1 MGRLR
6 AYRMRSSIARYE
18 AFAGIPALQGA
29 HVDAGRLA
37 GQAQPVAG
45 LVRGGD
51 IMGQRLAIFEVDH
64 SSSPV
69 LKIAATF
76 FDSTSSAAVSA
87 NARSRRRSSRS
98 SSLIRRRSC
107 WVCCGLARASSG
119 SASACVALCRQQ
131 ASSCGYTPL
140 ARHHA
145 LLPASSIA
153 AVVSTA
159 SNRPAA
165 VQARS
170 RAGLDSASLRQ
181 RSSVPTP
188 TPTSCA
194 TSSNAALSGGSNR
207 ATALSLNAC
216 PYFANSFSHHR
227 PRFMDSIGAT
237 SILTRGGVNAVFVYR
252 KESARH
258 VFDATSLFGARFRL
272 KPCLLLDD
280 AGLFFRGPPQ
290 DRSLRAVHFNRK
302 MEPIDAAVF
311 PLGNESWDPLLRFF
325 SPQQ

>member
-1 MGRLR
+1 
-6 AYRMRSSIARYE
+6 
-18 AFAGIPALQGA
+18 
-29 HVDAGRLA
+29 
-37 GQAQPVAG
+37 
-45 LVRGGD
+45 
-51 IMGQRLAIFEVDH
+51 MGQRLAIFEVDH

-87 NARSRRRSSRS
+87 NARSLRRSSRS
-98 SSLIRRRSC
+98 SSLMRRRSC
-107 WVCCGLARASSG
+107 CVCCGLARASSG
-119 SASACVALCRQQ
+119 SASACVALCRQE

-145 LLPASSIA
+145 LLAASSIA

-159 SNRPAA
+159 SNRAAA
-165 VQARS
+165 VQASS

-188 TPTSCA
+188 TPTSRA

-237 SILTRGGVNAVFVYR
+237 SILTRGGCSLPGPRNASLSNPRKLSLCKFLEFLVQQRDAQLHDTVCFHATPAHMLALAHSTANYSVNRRFDEAGGDSPSHTLPSAIVDQRLNVALEIRDHIREAVACVL
-252 KESARH
+252 
-258 VFDATSLFGARFRL
+258 DLATVSGGVNFT
-272 KPCLLLDD
+272 
-280 AGLFFRGPPQ
+280 
-290 DRSLRAVHFNRK
+290 
-302 MEPIDAAVF
+302 
-311 PLGNESWDPLLRFF
+311 
-325 SPQQ
+325 

>member
-1 MGRLR
+1 MRRLR
-6 AYRMRSSIARYE
+6 AYRMGPAIARYE
-18 AFAGIPALQGA
+18 ARAGIPALQRA

-37 GQAQPVAG
+37 GQAQPCAG
-45 LVRGGD
+45 LVRGVD
-51 IMGQRLAIFEVDH
+51 IMGQRLAIFEADH

-76 FDSTSSAAVSA
+76 FDRTSSAAVSA
-87 NARSRRRSSRS
+87 NARSLRRSSRS
-98 SSLIRRRSC
+98 SSLMRRRSC

-119 SASACVALCRQQ
+119 SASACVALCHQE

-145 LLPASSIA
+145 PLPASSIA

-159 SNRPAA
+159 SNRAAA

-188 TPTSCA
+188 TPTSRA

-227 PRFMDSIGAT
+227 PRFVDSIGAT
-237 SILTRGGVNAVFVYR
+237 SILTRGAL
-252 KESARH
+252 KESLE
-258 VFDATSLFGARFRL
+258 VEF
-272 KPCLLLDD
+272 KK
-280 AGLFFRGPPQ
+280 
-290 DRSLRAVHFNRK
+290 AVGR
-302 MEPIDAAVF
+302 E
-311 PLGNESWDPLLRFF
+311 G
-325 SPQQ
+325 